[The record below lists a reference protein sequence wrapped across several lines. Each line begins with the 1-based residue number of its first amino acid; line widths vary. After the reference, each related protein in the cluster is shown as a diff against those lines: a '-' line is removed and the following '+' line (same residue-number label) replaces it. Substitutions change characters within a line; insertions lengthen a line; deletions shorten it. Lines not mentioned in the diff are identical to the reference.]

1 MKTKYDLAIYGGWV
15 IDPVNNRQGC
25 FDIGMKDGKIVE
37 VAEEMDRTQAAQ
49 TIDAHGMYITPGL
62 IDMHVHLSNIYHGQ
76 YGHRM
81 LALAGVTTALDM
93 AGPADEVFQTAKCHG
108 AGISVAVLN
117 GIRPGH
123 NVKDEDPKADELE
136 KVVIDAL
143 QKGAIGIKLRGGH
156 YPMTSESTARAIS
169 VANKCQAYVAFHA
182 GTTRYGSV
190 IEGGLEAIELAAGQA
205 LHLAHVNSYCRGV
218 SRPVLQET
226 EDMVNALI
234 ANPNITCESY
244 VSPFNATV
252 AKCSGGQPESQVTR
266 RCLTTRG
273 FEPSE
278 KGLEAA
284 IREGWAHVNIPQGGV
299 MALATGEKAVRF
311 WRELN
316 TAAFVSFPI
325 NPPEPRFRLATAKRA
340 GKEFV
345 VDGISTDGG
354 AIPRNTIIEIGLSL
368 VKLQALTIQEFV
380 YKTSIRPAAVL
391 GLKNK
396 GHFSP
401 GADADLTVVDF
412 ERQKARTTIANG
424 KVIMHDGVVCGSGCQ
439 VVTTNQGEK
448 HVQSYGLQPYL
459 IDLQETEFYLRL
471 NRATKDI

>member
-15 IDPVNNRQGC
+15 IDPVNHRQGC

-49 TIDAHGMYITPGL
+49 TINAHGMYITPGL

-325 NPPEPRFRLATAKRA
+325 NPPEPRIRLATAKRA

-424 KVIMHDGVVCGSGCQ
+424 KVIMHDCVVCGSGCQ
-439 VVTTNQGEK
+439 IVTTKQGEK

-471 NRATKDI
+471 NGVTKDI